1 MNKYFIECM
10 GVITIVY
17 AFLLTDKN
25 PAIMGMIYFAMFT
38 IAEQNSGFNP
48 LTTTA
53 SYLIGHLPFEETLY
67 YLGAQLVGMLAVS
80 ISFLPIKTYI
90 DIAS

>member
-48 LTTTA
+48 LTTFG
-53 SYLIGHLPFEETLY
+53 SYLIGRLPFEETLY
-67 YLGAQLVGMLAVS
+67 YVAAQTVGMLAVAV
-80 ISFLPIKTYI
+80 SFLPIKTYI

>member
-1 MNKYFIECM
+1 MNKYFLECM

-48 LTTTA
+48 LTTVG
-53 SYLIGHLPFEETLY
+53 SYLIGRLPFEETLY
-67 YLGAQLVGMLAVS
+67 YLGCQFIGMVAVAV
-80 ISFLPIKTYI
+80 SFLPIKTYI